1 MPDCNQVYRSDLLDF
16 LGSEGL
22 GRMTE
27 MWKEIEWTFCGTF
40 IPAFMAMIMGMAV
53 MMVMMIVIV
62 MVRNYAVPE
71 MYRTG

>member
-1 MPDCNQVYRSDLLDF
+1 
-16 LGSEGL
+16 
-22 GRMTE
+22 
-27 MWKEIEWTFCGTF
+27 
-40 IPAFMAMIMGMAV
+40 MAMIMGMAV